1 MGSVGRPGAARAQRA
16 ARARAQLAQRDG
28 PPAEHT
34 SSSEHESAQW
44 AVADRP
50 PAVAPVGPPTP
61 APASAPGGGAHPR
74 GSSAE
79 AQLARLGFTDVD
91 RVAATLH
98 RLGFGPPD
106 GLPLT
111 ANPVVAEL
119 AHAADPDRALAGL
132 DRLIDTLDT
141 QDLTDAP
148 GPTGVAGAA
157 RPADPTRSSAE
168 LRAALATR
176 PGSRRRLIT
185 VLGASLA
192 LADHLAAHPADWR
205 ILADDEATAA
215 APTAATHRARLLAAV
230 GADPDDERPRARGDG
245 PDVLDALRVAYRR
258 ALLVLAAR
266 DLTNTVTVEDA
277 TAELADLAAAALDAG
292 LAVARAGL
300 APTAPPVRLAVIGM
314 GKCGGRELN
323 YVSDV
328 DVVFVAE
335 PATASLP
342 DGPGAATTAA
352 TGTADAA
359 EPPEEA
365 ALRAATRLA
374 EGLVRA
380 CGTRTSEG
388 ALFQVDVGLRP
399 EGRDGAL
406 VRTLASHRA
415 YYGRWART
423 WEFQALLKARPVA
436 GDLALGAE
444 FCSMVEPLVWS
455 AASRPGFVADIRAMR
470 RRVEASLSSRE
481 ASRNIKLGPGGL
493 RDVEFA
499 VQLLQLVHG
508 RTDTKLHARAT
519 LHAIDG
525 LARGGYVGRRDATS
539 LADAYR
545 FLRAV
550 EHRLQLRRLQRTHV
564 LPRDPDEL
572 RWLGRSLGMLG
583 AEEFAAEHAYTARSV
598 RRLHEQ
604 LFYQPLLEAVARLSA
619 EQVRL
624 TPGEAADRLAALGFA
639 YPHRSLKH
647 IEALTAGVSRTA
659 TIQRHLLPTMLPAF
673 ADAADP
679 DAGLLAYR
687 QVSEALGR
695 VPWYLRLLRDSAG
708 AADRLAR
715 VLAASGYVAALMRA
729 APESVRLL
737 RTEEDLR
744 PVGRGELART
754 LLAVARRNLDADDAA
769 ARARAIRRVELVR
782 VACADL
788 LGLLDATAV
797 GEALAAAATAT
808 IEASLLVAR
817 RTVTRR
823 LAAGRPAADR
833 FAAVGQPADDLEDQ
847 RTCENDLPS
856 HARQASFSGA
866 LAGEPARIAVVAMG
880 RLGGGEMSYG
890 SDADVLFVHE
900 PRPGVGA
907 RAAGEYATAVVE
919 ELVRLLGQPGPDP
932 ALRLDLGLR
941 PEGRNGPVTRDLDGY
956 AAYYRR
962 WALGWEAQALLRARP
977 LAGDAELAARFR
989 DLADGF
995 RYPARLPG
1003 GAIAEVE
1010 RLRDRMG
1017 AARVPRGADR
1027 TLHVKFGPGG
1037 LTDVEWTIQILQLR
1051 HAHEIP
1057 ALRTT
1062 GTLTALRELA
1072 TAGLL
1077 DGAEAAVLSAAWLSA
1092 SRIRN
1097 AILLARGTPGDLI
1110 PRTTPALDRV
1120 AGVLGYPLEQVTDVL
1135 DDHRRAAAAARHVT
1149 DRIFAREQA

>member
-1 MGSVGRPGAARAQRA
+1 MTGRPGSWRAEHAVGDLAPAARSPAGTRGPA
-16 ARARAQLAQRDG
+16 A
-28 PPAEHT
+28 
-34 SSSEHESAQW
+34 
-44 AVADRP
+44 
-50 PAVAPVGPPTP
+50 
-61 APASAPGGGAHPR
+61 GGAGHPR
-74 GSSAE
+74 GSSAA

-91 RVAATLH
+91 RVAATLR
-98 RLGFGPPD
+98 RLNLHPPQTSPIGGAD
-106 GLPLT
+106 RGGTPGAPL
-111 ANPVVAEL
+111 ADDPMIAEL
-119 AHAADPDRALAGL
+119 ARAADPDRALAGL
-132 DRLIDTLDT
+132 DRLVDALD
-141 QDLTDAP
+141 ASV
-148 GPTGVAGAA
+148 GPAGPA
-157 RPADPTRSSAE
+157 RGSGSSQLWTVLAE
-168 LRAALATR
+168 R
-176 PGSRRRLIT
+176 PGARRRLAA

-205 ILADDEATAA
+205 ILADDEVIATA
-215 APTAATHRARLLAAV
+215 PDGATHRARLLAAV
-230 GADPDDERPRARGDG
+230 GADPAHPRPRARDDG
-245 PDVLDALRVAYRR
+245 PEVLDALRVAYRR

-266 DLTNTVTVEDA
+266 DLTDTVTIEDA
-277 TAELADLAAAALDAG
+277 TAELADLAAAALDAA
-292 LAVARAGL
+292 LAIARAGL
-300 APTAPPVRLAVIGM
+300 APSAPPVRLAVVGM

-335 PATASLP
+335 PAAHHEE
-342 DGPGAATTAA
+342 A
-352 TGTADAA
+352 TGTEAGEAGQSG
-359 EPPEEA
+359 EEG

-374 EGLVRA
+374 EGIVRA
-380 CGTRTSEG
+380 CGATTPEG
-388 ALFQVDVGLRP
+388 SLFQVDVGLRP

-415 YYGRWART
+415 YYRRWART
-423 WEFQALLKARPVA
+423 WEFQALLKARPIA
-436 GDLALGAE
+436 GDLELGAD
-444 FCSMVEPLVWS
+444 FCAMVEPLVWS

-470 RRVEASLSSRE
+470 RRVEASVPGRD
-481 ASRNIKLGPGGL
+481 ADRNIKLGPGGL

-519 LHAIDG
+519 LTAIDG

-550 EHRLQLRRLQRTHV
+550 EHRLQLRRLRRVHV

-572 RWLGRSLGMLG
+572 RWLGRSLGLLG
-583 AEEFAAEHAYTARSV
+583 ADELTAEHAGTARSV
-598 RRLHEQ
+598 RQLHEK

-619 EQVRL
+619 EEVRL
-624 TPGEAADRLAALGFA
+624 TQGEAADRLAALGFA

-659 TIQRHLLPTMLPAF
+659 VMQRHLLPTMLPAF

-695 VPWYLRLLRDSAG
+695 APWYLRMLRDSAG

-715 VLAASGYVAALMRA
+715 VLAASGHVAALMRA

-737 RTEEDLR
+737 RTEDDLR
-744 PVGRGELART
+744 PVGRDELART
-754 LLAVARRNLDADDAA
+754 LLAVARRNADPDDAA

-788 LGLLDATAV
+788 LGLLDVTAV
-797 GEALAAAATAT
+797 GESLTGAAAAT

-823 LAAGRPAADR
+823 VAAGHRATDR
-833 FAAVGQPADDLEDQ
+833 FAATGPEA
-847 RTCENDLPS
+847 
-856 HARQASFSGA
+856 
-866 LAGEPARIAVVAMG
+866 AGTDWAELTDEPARIAVIAMG

-890 SDADVLFVHE
+890 SDADVMFVHE
-900 PRPGVGA
+900 PAAGTDPA
-907 RAAGEYATAVVE
+907 TAGEYAAAVVE
-919 ELVRLLGQPGPDP
+919 ELVRLLGQPGLDP

-989 DLADGF
+989 ELADDV
-995 RYPARLPG
+995 RYPATLPA
-1003 GAIAEVE
+1003 GAIAEIE
-1010 RLRDRMG
+1010 RLRDRM
-1017 AARVPRGADR
+1017 AVERVARRIDR
-1027 TLHVKFGPGG
+1027 SLHVKFGPGG
-1037 LTDVEWTIQILQLR
+1037 LTDVEWAVQILQLR
-1051 HAHEIP
+1051 HAREIP

-1062 GTLTALRELA
+1062 GTLTALRELV
-1072 TAGLL
+1072 TAGLV
-1077 DGAEAAVLSAAWLSA
+1077 DGAEAATLNAAWLSA

-1097 AILLARGTPGDLI
+1097 AVMLARGTPGDLI

-1120 AGVLGYPLEQVTDVL
+1120 AGVLGYPPDQVEAL
-1135 DDHRRAAAAARHVT
+1135 PDDHRRAATAARRVV
-1149 DRIFAREQA
+1149 DAIFAREQA